1 MTYKSKAS
9 SLDPNESCWSKPSHS
24 PGRGR
29 PLLRVPAMAW
39 NDWPEVR
46 SVRNRREGFR
56 FALQPAAGRRA
67 LTGAVT
73 RPHAL
78 AAAQLQNDHGYVV
91 LGNSA
96 HSLTHPRGID
106 RAEGGDQLD
115 AAPM

>member
-1 MTYKSKAS
+1 
-9 SLDPNESCWSKPSHS
+9 
-24 PGRGR
+24 
-29 PLLRVPAMAW
+29 MAW

-56 FALQPAAGRRA
+56 FALQPAAGLCA

-78 AAAQLQNDHGYVV
+78 AAAHLQNDHGYVV

-115 AAPM
+115 AAPMHDCN